1 MKKKLIRSV
10 SFENGTLY
18 GTVEGRRLPLAGCDP
33 VLELYEHT
41 STVPILGTGY
51 KTKTWHVRLVLCK
64 NMETTREIT
73 PDYLQRITQYDL
85 TAEIQREDGVFQ
97 DIGFHNIRLTDIE
110 DGTWTFETETIPEA
124 LKTILRL

>member
-1 MKKKLIRSV
+1 MKKKLIRRV

-51 KTKTWHVRLVLCK
+51 KKKTWHVRLILCK
-64 NMETTREIT
+64 NMEATREIT
-73 PDYLQRITQYDL
+73 REYLQRITQYDL
-85 TAEIQREDGVFQ
+85 TAEIQREDGIFQ

-110 DGTWTFETETIPEA
+110 EGTWTFETETIPEE